1 MRAARPHPW
10 PWAEERNARLAN
22 RSSPWRHAVGAPH
35 TSQGQPEAHSDAK
48 PPIETKAEF
57 VACKKLIADERHT
70 RYMLP
75 RRAFLRLRSLAL
87 RRRAKPE
94 TLLAAVARLPN
105 EMAWHV
111 LSFWPAEAD
120 VAPPSTPSPRG

>member
-1 MRAARPHPW
+1 MNDPLDTIKAWLDDAFPEHEDAYPVT
-10 PWAEERNARLAN
+10 
-22 RSSPWRHAVGAPH
+22 RSPTGR
-35 TSQGQPEAHSDAK
+35 
-48 PPIETKAEF
+48 TKEYIT
-57 VACKKLIADERHT
+57 ACKKLIADERRR

-94 TLLAAVARLPN
+94 TLLASVARLPN

-111 LSFWPAEAD
+111 LSFWRTDRDP
-120 VAPPSTPSPRG
+120 